1 MSDELNSRMEMVG
14 NLEAS
19 KYEKIRLW
27 LIDTIT
33 NNDSIAW
40 DEDINKDEVLEWL
53 SKQKNYAPYTRK
65 YDNIIVDGLKEM
77 PSEFSTLVDK
87 HLFELV

>member
-1 MSDELNSRMEMVG
+1 MSDELSNRMGLVD

-40 DEDINKDEVLEWL
+40 NKDINKDEVLEWL
-53 SKQKNYAPYTRK
+53 SKQRNYEPYTRK
-65 YDNIIVDGLKEM
+65 YDTIIVDGLKEM

>member
-1 MSDELNSRMEMVG
+1 MSDELNSRMELVG

-53 SKQKNYAPYTRK
+53 SKQRNYEPYTRK

>member
-1 MSDELNSRMEMVG
+1 MSDELNSRIELVG

-33 NNDSIAW
+33 NNDSIVW

-53 SKQKNYAPYTRK
+53 AKQRIYEPYTK
-65 YDNIIVDGLKEM
+65 KFDNIIVNGLKEM

>member
-1 MSDELNSRMEMVG
+1 MSDELNNRFGLTDDSRT
-14 NLEAS
+14 S
-19 KYEKIRLW
+19 KDEKIRLF

-40 DEDINKDEVLEWL
+40 GEDINKDEVLEWL
-53 SKQKNYAPYTRK
+53 SKQRNYEPYTIK

>member
-1 MSDELNSRMEMVG
+1 MSDELNNRFGLTDDSRT
-14 NLEAS
+14 S
-19 KYEKIRLW
+19 KDEKIRLF
-27 LIDTIT
+27 LIDAIR

-53 SKQKNYAPYTRK
+53 AKQRIYEPYTRK
-65 YDNIIVDGLKEM
+65 YDNIVVDGLKKM
-77 PSEFSTLVDK
+77 PNEFSVLVDK

>member
-1 MSDELNSRMEMVG
+1 MSDELNSKMELVG

-33 NNDSIAW
+33 NNDSIVW
-40 DEDINKDEVLEWL
+40 NEDINKDEVLEWL
-53 SKQKNYAPYTRK
+53 AKQKNYEPYVRK
-65 YDNIIVDGLKEM
+65 FNNIIVNGLKEI

>member
-1 MSDELNSRMEMVG
+1 MSNELNSRMKLVG
-14 NLEAS
+14 DLETS

-33 NNDSIAW
+33 NNDSIVW
-40 DEDINKDEVLEWL
+40 GEDINKDEVLEWL
-53 SKQKNYAPYTRK
+53 SKQRNYEPYTIK